1 MAIIHHKPVT
11 PSTRFYTRNKAE
23 VTDKRP
29 ERSLTKGHHRKKGR
43 NSYGRITS
51 RRRGG
56 GHKRLYR
63 TIDFRRDIIDVPA
76 TVEAIEYDP
85 NRSSHIALLK
95 YEDGTISYIPA
106 PLGVEI
112 GDTLISSNGL
122 LDFKSGNSMPI
133 SFIPIGTRVHCVELL
148 PGCGAKL
155 ARSAGVGVRL
165 MSIDDVH
172 ATLKMP
178 S

>member
-63 TIDFRRDIIDVPA
+63 TIDFRREIVDVSA

-85 NRSSHIALLK
+85 NRSSHITLLK
-95 YEDGTISYIPA
+95 YED
-106 PLGVEI
+106 
-112 GDTLISSNGL
+112 
-122 LDFKSGNSMPI
+122 
-133 SFIPIGTRVHCVELL
+133 
-148 PGCGAKL
+148 
-155 ARSAGVGVRL
+155 
-165 MSIDDVH
+165 
-172 ATLKMP
+172 
-178 S
+178 